1 MLLDDGV
8 QRDGGGGDTDMRTQP
23 SAVLHALD
31 NRQRWLMGGG
41 VERGVEGAAR

>member
-1 MLLDDGV
+1 
-8 QRDGGGGDTDMRTQP
+8 MRTQP